1 MITHTSPKEALVKC
15 DRVSPCELSFFETI
29 GIKHRLPDLFLWQ
42 KHGLPVGVLC
52 LRPKHSKQRLTS
64 LFTWYK
70 HGLAVG
76 VFWKKTK
83 HSKHRLIP
91 HNSWQQHGV
100 VTVFWLNFNNYSKYL
115 KVVIIHGRDNIINC
129 LCIVCTKKFEI
140 LTIYSMYRFCSDD
153 CYENY
158 RKLPTDKQRELSS

>member
-29 GIKHRLPDLFLWQ
+29 GIKHRLPLQFLWQ
-42 KHGLPVGVLC
+42 THGLPVGVLC

-64 LFTWYK
+64 
-70 HGLAVG
+70 
-76 VFWKKTK
+76 
-83 HSKHRLIP
+83 

-129 LCIVCTKKFEI
+129 LCIVCTKRFEI
-140 LTIYSMYRFCSDD
+140 LTIYSMYRFCSDE

>member
-15 DRVSPCELSFFETI
+15 DRVTPCELSFFETI

-42 KHGLPVGVLC
+42 THGLPVGVLC
-52 LRPKHSKQRLTS
+52 LTPYN
-64 LFTWYK
+64 F
-70 HGLAVG
+70 V
-76 VFWKKTK
+76 
-83 HSKHRLIP
+83 
-91 HNSWQQHGV
+91 
-100 VTVFWLNFNNYSKYL
+100 LNFNNYSKYL

-140 LTIYSMYRFCSDD
+140 LTIYSMYRFCSDE